1 MLKYKG
7 MPVLASDAAVYKL
20 DGITVKIGPPQ
31 IVAARDESPDEG
43 TFTGPRLVCLGG
55 KVYLNW
61 KFDRDVVDQDLP
73 TRPNGRV
80 GSDGGL
86 TWEKQTTL
94 MPAGAKYQTGEREVT
109 AWFHNGFEIP
119 GRPGVYRVPAWRSA
133 DLGRTWSEPDWTTVE
148 YPGTKGVDCY
158 NPPEE
163 YRKRDQNF
171 LGGLVKSAPPAYL
184 EPFFRQ
190 VSRLRGPAL
199 CPQATGRDGAIYS
212 MVYSRY
218 LRDTSGI
225 ADWDR
230 DFWRRLNW
238 YRYAVLMQVS
248 RDRGRTW
255 EFAGVPA
262 DGSDYEPRLDIA
274 QGGRPNCEESFIVRP
289 DDKIAPGFKGRVD
302 FAPADGFSEPALV
315 IFPDGEM
322 LCALRAGSLK
332 PLYCIR
338 SYDGGRTW
346 TKAEL
351 LSPRYINPIRG
362 ILPRLVLLKNGILA
376 LGTGR
381 PDCTVHFSKDRGHT
395 WFLSETLF
403 AMTPIRWDGI
413 FSGSHANNAMIAVD
427 DHTLLYAHDASR
439 PDPSAPHPWL
449 RGAGHGLIIIR
460 RIEVLA

>member
-1 MLKYKG
+1 VLKYKE
-7 MPVLASDAAVYKL
+7 MPVLASDAAVRKV
-20 DGITVKIGPPQ
+20 DGITVNIGPPQ
-31 IVAARDESPDEG
+31 IVAARDESPEEG
-43 TFTGPRLVCLGG
+43 TFTGPRLELFGG

-73 TRPNGRV
+73 AQPNGRV
-80 GSDGGL
+80 SSDGGL

-94 MPAGAKYQTGEREVT
+94 MPAGAKYQTGEREIT

-133 DLGRTWSEPDWTTVE
+133 DLGRTWGEPDWTNVE
-148 YPGTKGVDCY
+148 YPGTKGLDNY
-158 NPPEE
+158 DPPEE
-163 YRKRDQNF
+163 YRKRDQNY
-171 LGGLVKSAPPAYL
+171 LGGLVKSSPPAYL

-190 VSRLRGPAL
+190 VSRKRGPSL
-199 CPQATGRDGAIYS
+199 NPKATDRDGNIYS

-230 DFWRRLNW
+230 DYWRRLNW
-238 YRYAVLMQVS
+238 FRYAVLMQVS

-255 EFAGVPA
+255 AFAGVPV

-274 QGGRPNCEESFIVRP
+274 PDGSPNREESFVVNP
-289 DDKIAPGFKGRVD
+289 DDKIASGFKGRVD
-302 FAPADGFSEPALV
+302 FAPGDGFSEPSLV

-322 LCALRAGSLK
+322 LCALRAGSCK
-332 PLYCIR
+332 PIYCIR

-351 LSPRYINPIRG
+351 ISPRYIQPIRG
-362 ILPRLVLLKNGILA
+362 ILPRLVLLGNGILA

-395 WFLSETLF
+395 WFMSETLF
-403 AMTPIRWDGI
+403 AMATIRWEEI
-413 FSGSHANNAMIAVD
+413 FSSSHANNAMIAVD
-427 DHTLLYAHDASR
+427 DHTLLYAHDATR
-439 PDPSAPHPWL
+439 PDPSAPHRWL
-449 RGAGHGLIIIR
+449 QGSGHGLIILR